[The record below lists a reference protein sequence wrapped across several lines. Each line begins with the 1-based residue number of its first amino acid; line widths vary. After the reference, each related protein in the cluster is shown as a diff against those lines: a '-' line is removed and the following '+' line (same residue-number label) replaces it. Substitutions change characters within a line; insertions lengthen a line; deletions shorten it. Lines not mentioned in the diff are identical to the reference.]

1 MAERTR
7 TSLAPPG
14 GHSTISFGNEPS
26 AMSPRPAAAPVAE
39 VAAPAPVEPEPAPA
53 PAPVE
58 EEGPSLETLK
68 LQAISGIATARD
80 DKAVREALTTF
91 LKVSRLGQ
99 KPASDYR
106 VNSTCR
112 QSSNR
117 SLTSAVVANC
127 CGSCS
132 AGSDV
137 PFG

>member
-1 MAERTR
+1 MERPR

-26 AMSPRPAAAPVAE
+26 AMSPGPAAAPVAE
-39 VAAPAPVEPEPAPA
+39 VAAPDVEPEPAPA

-99 KPASDYR
+99 KPASGFASF
-106 VNSTCR
+106 VAS
-112 QSSNR
+112 QSKFP
-117 SLTSAVVANC
+117 LTVAVVANC
-127 CGSCS
+127 CGSRS
-132 AGSDV
+132 AGSGV